1 MSSPDP
7 RLSFQEVFELVKLPP
22 AGSDK
27 TEQRFMSKRAAYVP
41 GADLPQSLPRP
52 HKAAFGGHVYGQAA
66 LAVSRTL
73 RELEDQKGTKPSER
87 LGFHS
92 IHGYFTSMGY
102 KDRPFIYDVKPVSV
116 SRSFSTVSVT
126 ARQPAVPSTNPEGDH
141 YPVADAALAPGP
153 VSFTAIC
160 SFKSSEEHSDGASI
174 QEDPVQKRFASIL
187 SSRRAQD
194 WPPSPLVDID
204 AVVSIVGNHH
214 VGTFPI
220 VDMKKVDMAAFNEGK
235 PVHERVEL
243 ILYRLLKPLPS
254 DGTDGYDANAHM
266 AVHGYTVDRNGLLM
280 LGNHLGFGWKLGK
293 VASLTYSL
301 VVHVNADEMVM
312 EYGEDEWWV
321 QESTFPRAGA
331 GRGVIMSKIWSPR
344 GVHVA
349 TEYQDGLVRSFG
361 DEPQKMG
368 DKAWG
373 KL

>member
-1 MSSPDP
+1 M
-7 RLSFQEVFELVKLPP
+7 
-22 AGSDK
+22 
-27 TEQRFMSKRAAYVP
+27 
-41 GADLPQSLPRP
+41 
-52 HKAAFGGHVYGQAA
+52 
-66 LAVSRTL
+66 
-73 RELEDQKGTKPSER
+73 KPIS
-87 LGFHS
+87 
-92 IHGYFTSMGY
+92 T
-102 KDRPFIYDVKPVSV
+102 

-126 ARQPAVPSTNPEGDH
+126 AHQPSVPSTNPEGDH
-141 YPVADAALAPGP
+141 YPLADAALAPGP

-174 QEDPVQKRFASIL
+174 QQDSVQQRYASIL
-187 SSRRAQD
+187 SSRRTQD

-204 AVVSIVGNHH
+204 AVVSILGNHH
-214 VGTFPI
+214 IGTFPI
-220 VDMKKVDMAAFNEGK
+220 VDMKKVDMAAFNEGR
-235 PVHERVEL
+235 PAHERVEL

-312 EYGEDEWWV
+312 ECGEDEWWV

-331 GRGVIMSKIWSPR
+331 GRGVIMSKIWSPG

-361 DEPQKMG
+361 DEPQEMG
-368 DKAWG
+368 EKKAAWG

>member
-1 MSSPDP
+1 MI
-7 RLSFQEVFELVKLPP
+7 RLRGCLP
-22 AGSDK
+22 GLHLTD
-27 TEQRFMSKRAAYVP
+27 
-41 GADLPQSLPRP
+41 
-52 HKAAFGGHVYGQAA
+52 
-66 LAVSRTL
+66 
-73 RELEDQKGTKPSER
+73 GTQ
-87 LGFHS
+87 S
-92 IHGYFTSMGY
+92 IHGYFTSMGL
-102 KDRPFIYDVKPVSV
+102 KDRPFIYDVKPIST

-126 ARQPAVPSTNPEGDH
+126 AHQPSVPSTNPEGDH
-141 YPVADAALAPGP
+141 YPLADAALAPGP

-174 QEDPVQKRFASIL
+174 QEDSVQKRFASIL
-187 SSRRAQD
+187 SSRRTQD

-214 VGTFPI
+214 VGAFPI

-235 PVHERVEL
+235 PAHERVEL

-301 VVHVNADEMVM
+301 VVHVNADEMVI

-344 GVHVA
+344 GLHVA

-361 DEPQKMG
+361 DEPQQMG
-368 DKAWG
+368 EKKASLG